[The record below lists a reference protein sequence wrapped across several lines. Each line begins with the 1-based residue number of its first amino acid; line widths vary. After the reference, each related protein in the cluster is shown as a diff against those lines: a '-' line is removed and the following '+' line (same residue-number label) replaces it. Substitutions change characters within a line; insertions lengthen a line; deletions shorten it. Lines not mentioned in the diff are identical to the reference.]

1 MKNILFLSLISI
13 LFASCSSNQT
23 NQDLLQ
29 GTWVDTEDPKSK
41 IIVDEN
47 EWAYAY
53 TDEDDYKCSFILS
66 GDCVETESQE
76 NKPNASHITVFED
89 GYATCY
95 SISKLDNENLEI
107 IYLDRGNTL
116 VYKKQKK

>member
-1 MKNILFLSLISI
+1 MKNILLLSLVVI

-29 GTWVDTEDPKSK
+29 GTWVDTEDPNAK
-41 IIVDEN
+41 IIICEN

-53 TDEDDYKCSFILS
+53 TGEDDYNCRFVISE
-66 GDCVETESQE
+66 DCAENESQE
-76 NKPNASHITVFED
+76 NKPNGSHITVFDE
-89 GYATCY
+89 GETTCY
-95 SISKLDNENLEI
+95 SISKLDSENLEI

-116 VYKKQKK
+116 VYKKQNN